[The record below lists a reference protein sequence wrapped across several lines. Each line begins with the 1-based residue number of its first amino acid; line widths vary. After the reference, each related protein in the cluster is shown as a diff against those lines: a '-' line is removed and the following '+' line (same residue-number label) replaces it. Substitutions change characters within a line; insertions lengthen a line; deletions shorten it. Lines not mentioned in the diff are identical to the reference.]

1 MLNRKWLLLSVVFVL
16 AVALDVPSV
25 DAARRRYLSIASGWV
40 TGAYYPFAGA
50 VSRVAWKHLQE
61 KNIKITAESSGA
73 SVANA
78 KLIGKSDTDFAL
90 LQNDI
95 ASYAHYGKKD
105 MFDKPIKNL
114 LGMMTLYP
122 ETIQIVARKDANIKT
137 VADLKGKR
145 VATGPLG
152 SGTFEN
158 TKQILAAWGMSLD
171 DIKAQQLKAAQ
182 AADYMKDGRLDA
194 YFNTTAVGAAHII
207 DTFVIVPSNIVEV
220 AGPNADKLRKE
231 FSFYAVDTVP
241 AGAYKGLDSPVKT
254 VAVMALMAARA
265 DLETDVVYAVMKA
278 VYGDLEQIKKA
289 HAKFKGIDVKKAL
302 MGMSVP
308 LHPGAEKYFKEV
320 GVK

>member
-1 MLNRKWLLLSVVFVL
+1 
-16 AVALDVPSV
+16 
-25 DAARRRYLSIASGWV
+25 LSIASGWV

-95 ASYAHYGKKD
+95 ASYAHYGKL

-122 ETIQIVARKDANIKT
+122 ETIQIVARKEANIKT

-145 VATGPLG
+145 VSIGPLG
-152 SGTFEN
+152 SGTTEN
-158 TKQILAAWGMSLD
+158 AKQILNAWGLSLND
-171 DIKAQQLKAAQ
+171 LESQQLKANQ

-231 FSFYAVDTVP
+231 FAFYAVDTIP

-254 VAVMALMAARA
+254 VAVMAMMVARE
-265 DLETDVVYAVMKA
+265 DLEADVVYSVMKA

>member
-1 MLNRKWLLLSVVFVL
+1 MLNRKWLLLSVVFVV
-16 AVALDVPSV
+16 AVALAVPSV
-25 DAARRRYLSIASGWV
+25 YGAGRRYLSIASGWV

-95 ASYAHYGKKD
+95 ASYAHYGKL
-105 MFDKPIKNL
+105 MFDAPIKNL

-122 ETIQIVARKDANIKT
+122 ETIQIVARKEANINT

-145 VATGPLG
+145 VSVGPLG
-152 SGTFEN
+152 SGTVEN
-158 TKQILAAWGMSLD
+158 AKQILGAWGMSLD
-171 DIKAQQLKAAQ
+171 DLEAEQLKASQ

-207 DTFVIVPSNIVEV
+207 DTFVMGPSNIVEIS
-220 AGPNADKLRKE
+220 GPNAAKLRKE
-231 FSFYAVDTVP
+231 FAFYAEDTIPPGV
-241 AGAYKGLDSPVKT
+241 YKGLDQPVKT
-254 VAVMALMAARA
+254 VAVMAMMVARA
-265 DLETDVVYAVMKA
+265 DLETDVVYSVMKA
-278 VYGDLEQIKKA
+278 VYGDLDQIKKA

>member
-16 AVALDVPSV
+16 AVALAVPSV

-95 ASYAHYGKKD
+95 ASYAHYGKL

-122 ETIQIVARKDANIKT
+122 ETIQIVARKEANIKT

-145 VATGPLG
+145 VSIGPLG
-152 SGTFEN
+152 SGTTEN
-158 TKQILAAWGMSLD
+158 AKQILAAWGMSVGD
-171 DIKAQQLKAAQ
+171 VQAQQLKASQ

-231 FSFYAVDTVP
+231 FSFYAVDTVA
-241 AGAYKGLDSPVKT
+241 AGVYK
-254 VAVMALMAARA
+254 AFC
-265 DLETDVVYAVMKA
+265 DV
-278 VYGDLEQIKKA
+278 
-289 HAKFKGIDVKKAL
+289 F
-302 MGMSVP
+302 VP
-308 LHPGAEKYFKEV
+308 SSAPLPSSGTRT
-320 GVK
+320 

>member
-1 MLNRKWLLLSVVFVL
+1 MSVRKVMLLCLVIVL
-16 AVALDVPSV
+16 ALALAAPS
-25 DAARRRYLSIASGWV
+25 AYSAGRRYLSIASGWV

-50 VSRVAWKHLQE
+50 VSRVAWKHLKEQ
-61 KNIKITAESSGA
+61 NIKVTAESSGA

-95 ASYAHYGKKD
+95 ASYAHYGKL
-105 MFDKPIKNL
+105 MFEKPIENL
-114 LGMMTLYP
+114 LGCMTLYP
-122 ETIQIVARKDANIKT
+122 ETIQIVARKEANINS

-145 VATGPLG
+145 VSIGPLG
-152 SGTFEN
+152 SGTTEN
-158 TKQILAAWGMSLD
+158 AKQILTAWGISLD
-171 DIKAQQLKAAQ
+171 DLKAQQLKASQ

-207 DTFVIVPSNIVEV
+207 DTCVLVPSNIVPIS
-220 AGPNADKLRKE
+220 GPNAEKLKKE
-231 FSFYAVDTVP
+231 YTFYANDTIP
-241 AGAYKGLDSPVKT
+241 TGIYKGVDAPVET
-254 VAVMALMAARA
+254 IAVMAMMVARA
-265 DLETDVVYAVMKA
+265 DLEEDIVYAVLKA
-278 VYGDLEQIKKA
+278 TYEDLEQVKKA

-320 GVK
+320 GVVK